1 MVFSNTIGKGDTRTQ
16 RGTHVGQSFV
26 RVNRVVG
33 EKKKVCTS
41 KKSLSLFRR
50 DAIEIDV
57 GSNAFRER
65 RLGRAP
71 GTALLEAGAEGSRRA
86 DASTVCRRD
95 TDLCGSARPASRV
108 PRAESLR
115 ALDILFGGTSA
126 CAVDGTRMTESARA
140 YGSRKEGS
148 TANALQ
154 AYLKPEA
161 CARVNRAARTRFR
174 MGGAPSAP
182 SRDMVAS
189 GLVRPR
195 NEKGFFW
202 NAMRDAPC
210 GSRVDGDVC
219 AFSLN
224 VALHA
229 LSRLRRRSRELLRPT
244 SLPVEELLREDVLG
258 RARVGHGLAELG
270 TLQLAQEVQRVRVVQ
285 EPRVRGLAPVLQVV
299 EVRHERGIVQEFLL
313 REVVYVPG
321 VRQGHDELQLQRE
334 PRVLRHP
341 RRGLRRARLVARHR
355 ERQTAGA
362 SPSDEARGSRST

>member
-1 MVFSNTIGKGDTRTQ
+1 M
-16 RGTHVGQSFV
+16 GQSFV
-26 RVNRVVG
+26 RVNQSASAR
-33 EKKKVCTS
+33 KKGSVYV
-41 KKSLSLFRR
+41 KSRESLFRR

-71 GTALLEAGAEGSRRA
+71 GTELLEAGA
-86 DASTVCRRD
+86 
-95 TDLCGSARPASRV
+95 SARDAPVRPRCTDGTQTYAGRRRTASRV
-108 PRAESLR
+108 PRDESLR

-140 YGSRKEGS
+140 FGSRKGGS

-210 GSRVDGDVC
+210 GS
-219 AFSLN
+219 
-224 VALHA
+224 
-229 LSRLRRRSRELLRPT
+229 LRW
-244 SLPVEELLREDVLG
+244 G
-258 RARVGHGLAELG
+258 RMC
-270 TLQLAQEVQRVRVVQ
+270 
-285 EPRVRGLAPVLQVV
+285 
-299 EVRHERGIVQEFLL
+299 I
-313 REVVYVPG
+313 
-321 VRQGHDELQLQRE
+321 
-334 PRVLRHP
+334 
-341 RRGLRRARLVARHR
+341 
-355 ERQTAGA
+355 
-362 SPSDEARGSRST
+362 